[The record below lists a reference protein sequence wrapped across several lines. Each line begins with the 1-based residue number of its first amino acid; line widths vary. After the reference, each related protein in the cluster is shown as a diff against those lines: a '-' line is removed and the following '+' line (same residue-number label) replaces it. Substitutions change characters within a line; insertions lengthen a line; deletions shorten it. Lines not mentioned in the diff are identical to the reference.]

1 MKFSTFKKSPISL
14 MIEILCEQI
23 APKCNIASEPGLQL
37 IPIWGLCS
45 DFLP

>member
-14 MIEILCEQI
+14 IEILCEQI

-37 IPIWGLCS
+37 TPIWGLCS
-45 DFLP
+45 DILP